1 MLASTN
7 YVSQIIY
14 KPTVGSRNVFA
25 SNISWEKFIQ
35 LMNFNLLKILVP
47 FRPTKK
53 NETISTQVWPP
64 GEGRETDL
72 FREHYPLFFA
82 SFSYLTFICYYMG
95 GIIIVDMCPFWAVTK
110 FHGPNQNRNS
120 KYLSVIICETKS

>member
-1 MLASTN
+1 
-7 YVSQIIY
+7 
-14 KPTVGSRNVFA
+14 
-25 SNISWEKFIQ
+25 
-35 LMNFNLLKILVP
+35 MNFNLLKILVP

-95 GIIIVDMCPFWAVTK
+95 GIITVDMCYILSSNEIPWTE
-110 FHGPNQNRNS
+110 S
-120 KYLSVIICETKS
+120 K